1 MSQETVVVL
10 SQMGTP
16 DLNAHRRVLAAC
28 VADLKAAQ
36 QNISLL
42 VNQNTLDKTPYL
54 LTGQDTSKQERLH
67 ASQMA
72 LDALNRVREAI
83 KTLPA

>member
-1 MSQETVVVL
+1 MSEESIVVL
-10 SQMGTP
+10 SKMETP
-16 DLNAHRRVLAAC
+16 DLNAYRRTLAAC

-54 LTGQDTSKQERLH
+54 LSGQDTSGQERLH
-67 ASQMA
+67 ASKMA
-72 LDALNRVREAI
+72 IEALERVRQAVT
-83 KTLPA
+83 TLPA